1 MSNDIIRYGEGD
13 PFAAYAAHM
22 GSAPLLKFAKGDFAL
37 GENAEEVPEGTQFV
51 ANMDELRIGW
61 IRWENDKPAEEL
73 MGRLIDRP
81 RVPHREELGYEERSQ
96 WEPGA
101 DGPRDPW
108 QLTNTLPLVKVN
120 DGTECKFTTSS
131 RGGINAIAKLS
142 GQYSRVRAKHANEWP
157 IISLEVGSYQHDRYG
172 KIKFPIF
179 RIAGW
184 HPKDGAAETPADN
197 NGPPPV
203 PMSELEPVGVSNAAP
218 DDEIP
223 F

>member
-1 MSNDIIRYGEGD
+1 
-13 PFAAYAAHM
+13 
-22 GSAPLLKFAKGDFAL
+22 
-37 GENAEEVPEGTQFV
+37 
-51 ANMDELRIGW
+51 MDELRIGW